1 MMKIF
6 LREKYAKDRWIYY
19 VKKKEML
26 VNFLKDFV
34 KKVRVKIHVKT
45 EGACLPHMK
54 PTKDLSRIHKK
65 LLQINL
71 KKDK

>member
-1 MMKIF
+1 
-6 LREKYAKDRWIYY
+6 
-19 VKKKEML
+19 ML

-34 KKVRVKIHVKT
+34 KKVRGKIHVKT